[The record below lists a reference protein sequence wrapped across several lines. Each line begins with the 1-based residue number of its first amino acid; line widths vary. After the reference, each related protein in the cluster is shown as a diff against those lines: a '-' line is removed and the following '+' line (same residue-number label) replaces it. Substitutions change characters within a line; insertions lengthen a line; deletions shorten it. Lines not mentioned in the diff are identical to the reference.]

1 MCCFYFQAMHD
12 FSNFLRHVTTGAACV
27 RVVRK
32 CQSECGVAAW
42 PTFQNKEKKIKRAQ
56 PTPSKQELI
65 SSCSSRHKSPSENN
79 SSAAAAKHRLNENI
93 TLTKYWPDNASLS
106 KSEEWTAEGCRN
118 KCSSHPIL
126 RPHVRHIYCKRKQEL
141 WNLCFFRGWWKW
153 QLMEQMRPDS
163 RQILNIDLLHSLR
176 VIEARLNGR
185 SCQVEDSAGIR
196 RI

>member
-1 MCCFYFQAMHD
+1 MHN
-12 FSNFLRHVTTGAACV
+12 FSNFLWHVTTGTACV

-42 PTFQNKEKKIKRAQ
+42 PFRIKKKDKCAQ
-56 PTPSKQELI
+56 PSQSKQDLI
-65 SSCSSRHKSPSENN
+65 SSCSSGHKLASENN
-79 SSAAAAKHRLNENI
+79 SSATAAKCRVNENI
-93 TLTKYWPDNASLS
+93 TLTKYWTDNAPLS

-126 RPHVRHIYCKRKQEL
+126 RPYVRHIYCKRKQEL
-141 WNLCFFRGWWKW
+141 WNLCFFRGRWKW

-185 SCQVEDSAGIR
+185 SCQVEDSTGIS